1 MAPTGSELVKLVLAA
16 YRARRREYATLA
28 LIAVVVMM
36 NVAAGLHQRAIAMNQ
51 TEKLLDCHYA
61 GSGAHTHDKS
71 CYDAAGNLVCPLT
84 EREYHVHD
92 DSCYT
97 ESHELTCTKDEVTE
111 THTHGPGCFRE
122 VVVNDG
128 NSKSTTAKMPAQSF
142 SQQLKD
148 REGKVVLR
156 VDVDAPEG
164 ALPKGTTMQAS
175 WVDPSKLTKKER
187 AAVKRAI
194 AQKAGGKVVEQQ
206 QAVDITFLD
215 EQGQKVD
222 PAKKLTV
229 TFTSALVDTKDDAM
243 VVHINDLTKKQ
254 LKEQEKAL
262 EEGKTA
268 EQAEPKRTAVSM
280 DNLSGQVLAERDMNL
295 SNDQLAV
302 ESDQFSIY
310 VLLVAKLEHTLEA
323 SDGETYIITLD
334 APEGAGIP
342 EDAELRVSEVYVDGD
357 EHDEYE
363 ASAADA
369 LGIKENKVSLS
380 RFFDIKIVDADGQE
394 IQPAEPVQVRIE
406 LADAPEGAEADVVH
420 FDAKTGE
427 PEVVEATEDEGAP
440 SFEATGFS
448 VYGVVYTVIIE
459 DDGVYT
465 FEGED
470 YTIKVTCP
478 EEANIPAG
486 TELIV
491 SELDP
496 DSDEYVQHLGRL
508 WAEVNKEYLEYEEQL
523 KTTDPDLLD
532 IPKRGLVNIYQ
543 ARFFDV
549 TLVYEGEKIE
559 PDVPVTVDVSYK
571 QGLMAADEAIT
582 GAVHFTDK
590 GKVELIDDV
599 TASKSDDTF
608 DAFTYQQKSFSVTGT
623 YMGRETQDINI
634 GPDTAPNPSVKGAY
648 EKSPVTLSDDML
660 DAALR
665 ASSSPKKGAAS
676 ESPSTED
683 HSDLTKPV
691 GNKTLTPNKYK
702 DANNKQV
709 EDGTYTLTLSVKGHS
724 NQKVET
730 VTKKSNVLFI
740 MDRSSSMIT
749 KTVDNNQGYWY
760 YGIWNTSET
769 TFRGDIHPNNGYQF
783 YGEVPGVTT
792 GATQVVING
801 ETKWLIPL
809 NVSSTW
815 SDWHNYNLTYRDGY
829 TTKYYPQ
836 NYPVYVKSKTTRMVA
851 EQNALSNLYS
861 KLLAKNSAAGTAG
874 DDTIEI
880 AVISF
885 GDQRFDKKS
894 WKNETESN
902 GWIKG
907 RDTSP
912 LTTVTNSNRF
922 TSGTN
927 WEEALQYANEVIS
940 AKKAADG
947 ADEDYYVVFLTD
959 GEPTAIKG
967 NKPGEVPYQGA
978 SGNLTAYN
986 AAKDDAKALVDA
998 GYKFYNI
1005 FTYRHGEDDTYSI
1018 YLTNY
1023 AYGNGNNNGNVQTD
1037 AVKNYFSD
1045 AKQPEDLV
1053 NAFNNIFSLIETAIG
1068 HGNVSITDT
1077 LTTDAMT
1084 TTVVHGKTN
1093 GYVYKVT
1100 SGSGDLLY
1108 SVTATGDLSNP
1119 TVTFEVPGSSG
1130 SSVQSYP
1137 ARSEQVGGKTVYKVT
1152 TVEGKEYKMA
1162 LADVNDTT
1170 GELVWDLS
1178 PVGVLLDDCTYS
1190 VEFIVW
1196 PDQDAYDYVA
1206 ALNNDLP
1213 SIVNSKGE
1221 TVTVVWN
1228 DAQAHDSGKGYFEGG
1243 VSQYPSIVKY
1253 PNGTFA
1259 VLTNK
1264 EQRLHYSVIQSS
1276 SNESEP
1282 TITGPFYSEL
1292 PLPEPMPLKA
1302 SKSSIEKI
1310 WNVSRD
1316 KSILAALLYPA
1327 NGEHYKLTF
1336 EVMQGESTTPY
1347 TSVDLGWD
1355 DKKKEYVW
1363 DPASVETVNYHG
1375 ESVTIGTRWVED
1387 FSIAIGH
1394 MLSEARMDELG
1405 LDKTAYPT
1413 AQYGDVTYYILET
1426 GHDYT
1431 IKEPDQGMGY
1441 EFDFIAPVYHPM
1453 LVNGVLKSVNMHTS
1467 GETISIDK
1475 IDNIAVDENGTSSL
1489 KVENTLRGYIHLN
1502 KVVVDKDDNPVP
1514 TDTTKFSYD
1523 IELNNAGEGE
1533 SGPFEGSHV
1542 PWYGVNELFYHDD
1555 SFNYYQVNETPS
1567 GQQLKTESGGPYTVT
1582 SSGFD
1587 VHNWHAQQITYNNG
1601 DEEITVTLYGNQMEA
1616 SDDGKTATARL
1627 KINQSE
1633 VLSIAN
1639 VPAGTTYKITE
1650 VTEPGY
1656 ELRDLAWEV
1665 KDGDVALWPNNGKV
1679 GNTEVPVPVVTG
1691 TTISGTIVTNCD
1703 NHVEYKNLRNAAD
1716 LEIYKVEKDSLDKSK
1731 KKYLEG
1737 AEFTF
1742 TMLDEAGQ
1750 GDYKL
1755 VEANGTELVYQEA
1768 FTSDADGH
1776 ITISGL
1782 QPGYYEIVE
1791 TKVPDGYIL
1800 TSQPEYIKVKL
1811 GVVTRL
1817 SKLVDDE
1824 STEDVNEG
1832 LVTNWPKN
1840 NDNSGMVR
1848 FTAAQGEADATYL
1861 IGNEPGVE
1869 LPHTGGP
1876 GTTVLTIVGAALI
1889 AAAAATLG
1897 MRKRGVAA

>member
-1 MAPTGSELVKLVLAA
+1 MAPTGSELVRLVLAA

-28 LIAVVVMM
+28 LVAAVVMM
-36 NVAAGLHQRAIAMNQ
+36 NVAMGLIQRAIAMNQ
-51 TEKLLDCHYA
+51 TEKVLDCPYA
-61 GSGAHTHDKS
+61 GSGAHTHDAS
-71 CYDAAGNLVCPLT
+71 CYDASGNLVCPLD

-92 DSCYT
+92 ESCYN

-111 THTHGPGCFRE
+111 THIHGPGCFRE
-122 VVVNDG
+122 VVTDDNKPT
-128 NSKSTTAKMPAQSF
+128 NAKMPAQSF

-148 REGKVVLR
+148 DEGKVVLR
-156 VDVDAPEG
+156 VDVDAPKG
-164 ALPKGTTMQAS
+164 ALPAGTTMRAT
-175 WVDPSKLTKKER
+175 WVEPSSLTKKEQK
-187 AAVKRAI
+187 AVDKAI
-194 AQKAGGKVVEQQ
+194 AKKTGGKVVEQQ

-215 EQGQKVD
+215 DQGQKVD

-229 TFTSALVDTKDDAM
+229 TFTSDLVSTKDEAM
-243 VVHINDLTKKQ
+243 VVHIDDLTEKQ
-254 LKEQEKAL
+254 LKEQQNALKA
-262 EEGKTA
+262 GKTA
-268 EQAEPKRTAVSM
+268 EEAEPKRTAVPVDS
-280 DNLSGQVLAERDMNL
+280 LSKQALAKRDMNL
-295 SNDQLAV
+295 SDDQLAV

-310 VLLVAKLEHTLEA
+310 VLFVAKLEHTLEA
-323 SDGETYIITLD
+323 SDGETYTITLD

-342 EDAELRVSEVYVDGD
+342 DDAKLLVSEVYVDGD

-369 LGIKENKVSLS
+369 LGVKENKVSLS
-380 RFFDIKIVDADGQE
+380 RFFDIKIVDADGNE

-406 LADAPEGAEADVVH
+406 LADAPEDAVADVVH
-420 FDAKTGE
+420 FDSKTGE
-427 PEVVEATEDEGAP
+427 PEVVETSEDEGAP

-448 VYGVVYTVIIE
+448 VYGVVYTVVIE

-465 FEGED
+465 FEGD
-470 YTIKVTCP
+470 NYTIKVTCP
-478 EEANIPAG
+478 EEANIPSG
-486 TELIV
+486 TELVV

-532 IPKRGLVNIYQ
+532 IPERGLVNIYQ

-549 TLVYEGEKIE
+549 TLVYEGEEVE
-559 PDVPVTVDVSYK
+559 PDVPVTVDVSFK
-571 QGLMAADEAIT
+571 QGLMATDEAIT
-582 GAVHFTDK
+582 GAVHFTDE

-599 TASKSDDTF
+599 TTSKSDETF
-608 DAFTYQQKSFSVTGT
+608 DAFTYQQESFSVTGT
-623 YMGRETQDINI
+623 YMGRETQDIII
-634 GPDTAPNPSVKGAY
+634 GPDTAPNPSV
-648 EKSPVTLSDDML
+648 TLSADAL
-660 DAALR
+660 DAAMR
-665 ASSSPKKGAAS
+665 ASASPKRGAAS

-760 YGIWNTSET
+760 YGTWNTNET
-769 TFRGDIHPNNGYQF
+769 TFRGDIRPDTGYQF

-792 GATQVVING
+792 GATRVEING

-815 SDWHNYNLTYRDGY
+815 SSWYNYNLTYFDGR
-829 TTKYYPQ
+829 TTKNYPQ

-880 AVISF
+880 AIISF
-885 GDQRFDKKS
+885 GDQRFDLKRWKS
-894 WKNETESN
+894 ETESN
-902 GWIKG
+902 GWVKG

-959 GEPTAIKG
+959 GEPTTVKGESGEAKHTTDPATGQITKGKG
-967 NKPGEVPYQGA
+967 NIY
-978 SGNLTAYN
+978 AYN
-986 AAKDDAKALVDA
+986 EAKDDAKALVDN

-1108 SVTATGDLSNP
+1108 SVTATGDLDNP
-1119 TVTFEVPGSSG
+1119 AVTFEVPGTSG

-1137 ARSEQVGGKTVYKVT
+1137 AQSEQVGGKTVYKVT
-1152 TVEGKEYKMA
+1152 TLEGKEYKMA
-1162 LADVNDTT
+1162 LADINDST
-1170 GELVWDLS
+1170 GELTWDLS
-1178 PVGVLLDDCTYS
+1178 PIGILLDDCTYS

-1206 ALNNDLP
+1206 ALNNGLP

-1221 TVTVVWN
+1221 TVTVEWK
-1228 DAQAHDSGKGYFEGG
+1228 DSQAHDSGKGYREGG
-1243 VSQYPSIVKY
+1243 VAQYPSIVKY

-1264 EQRLHYSVIQSS
+1264 DQKLHYSVIESS

-1282 TITGPFYSEL
+1282 TVTGPFYSEL

-1336 EVMQGESTTPY
+1336 EVMQGEETTPY
-1347 TSVDLGWD
+1347 TTVDLGWD
-1355 DKKKEYVW
+1355 EKKQAYVW
-1363 DPASVETVNYHG
+1363 DPASVDTVNYHG

-1387 FSIAIGH
+1387 FSIATGH
-1394 MLSEARMDELG
+1394 MLSEARMNELG

-1413 AQYGDVTYYILET
+1413 AQYGDVTYYILEP

-1441 EFDFIAPVYHPM
+1441 EFDFVAPVYHPM
-1453 LVNGVLKSVNMHTS
+1453 LVDGVLKSVNMIAS
-1467 GETISIDK
+1467 GEAISIDK
-1475 IDNIAVDENGTSSL
+1475 IEDIAVDENGASSL

-1502 KVVVDKDDNPVP
+1502 KVVVDKDDKQVP
-1514 TDTTKFSYD
+1514 SDTTKFTYD
-1523 IELNNAGEGE
+1523 ITLNNAGDGEG
-1533 SGPFEGSHV
+1533 GPFEGTHI

-1555 SFNYYQVNETPS
+1555 GFNYYQVTDTPS
-1567 GQQLKTESGGPYTVT
+1567 GQQLKTESGGPYPVT

-1587 VHNWHAQQITYNNG
+1587 VHDWHAQQITYRSG
-1601 DEEITVTLYGNQMEA
+1601 DEEITLTLYGNQMEA
-1616 SDDGKTATARL
+1616 SSDGKTATARL

-1633 VLSIAN
+1633 VLNIAN
-1639 VPAGTTYKITE
+1639 VPAGTTYEITE

-1665 KDGDVALWPNNGKV
+1665 KDGDVALRPNNGKV
-1679 GNTEVPVPVVTG
+1679 GDTEVPVPVVTG

-1716 LEIYKVEKDSLDKSK
+1716 LEIFKVEKGSLDKDE

-1737 AEFTF
+1737 AEFTV
-1742 TMLDEAGQ
+1742 TMLDEMGQ
-1750 GDYKL
+1750 GEYKL
-1755 VEANGTELVYQEA
+1755 VEANSAELVYRET
-1768 FTSDADGH
+1768 FTSDAIGH

-1782 QPGYYEIVE
+1782 NPGYYEIVE

-1800 TSQPEYIKVKL
+1800 TSQPEYIKVEL

-1817 SKLVDDE
+1817 SKTVNDE
-1824 STEDVNEG
+1824 STENVNEG
-1832 LVTNWPKN
+1832 YVISWPEN
-1840 NDNSGMVR
+1840 TDNGGMVH
-1848 FTAAQGEADATYL
+1848 FTAARGKKDATYL

-1869 LPHTGGP
+1869 LPASGGP
-1876 GTTVLTIVGAALI
+1876 GTTVLTIVGAVLI

-1897 MRKRGVAA
+1897 MRKRGVTA